1 LAYTPQ
7 ECFSLLIQVTR
18 YFSLALC
25 RPSPLE
31 GGRPR
36 SLRHDFFVS
45 TSFSSLPIAS
55 RSKRGKG
62 DTRVTAT
69 AIEERTDSRK
79 MQLRPSSSSRVR
91 FRFDLFCFIALWR
104 IALPSGPSASVR
116 GHPYQPSQTYRLLPP
131 SSPPPSKRMMDQQT
145 LLSPS
150 PPPMRPRRNARSVPR
165 VSEGKLSKVHVSA

>member
-1 LAYTPQ
+1 M
-7 ECFSLLIQVTR
+7 TR

-25 RPSPLE
+25 RPSQLE

-36 SLRHDFFVS
+36 SLRHAFFVPI
-45 TSFSSLPIAS
+45 SFSSPLISS
-55 RSKRGKG
+55 RNERGKP
-62 DTRVTAT
+62 DTKVTAA
-69 AIEERTDSRK
+69 AIGERTNSGK
-79 MQLRPSSSSRVR
+79 MQLCPSSSSRVL

-104 IALPSGPSASVR
+104 TALPSGLSVSVR
-116 GHPYQPSQTYRLLPP
+116 GHPYQPSQTYRLPPP
-131 SSPPPSKRMMDQQT
+131 SSPPPPRRMMDQQT